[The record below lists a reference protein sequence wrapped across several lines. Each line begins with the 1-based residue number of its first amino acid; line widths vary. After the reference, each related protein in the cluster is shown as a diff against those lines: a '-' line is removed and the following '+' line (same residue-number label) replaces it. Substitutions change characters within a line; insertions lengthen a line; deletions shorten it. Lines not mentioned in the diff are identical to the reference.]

1 MDQLTFSTE
10 RKYMATVV
18 KSPLLGKKVLYV
30 KGAPEI
36 VLANSQRVAIDN
48 TYKPVDAC
56 KADIEKQRWII
67 RIRQAYTRFCL
78 SDY

>member
-56 KADIEKQRWII
+56 KADIETT
-67 RIRQAYTRFCL
+67 AGLSESGNAHTRFCL